1 MRIIIDILFLPFRA
15 IWAILKIIINVF
27 FGFIGIG
34 PFLRDWN
41 KYSRLLNIT
50 FLQFTEIMKQCE
62 DDYKIPKDVAFK
74 IIETRTNDLHELV
87 KNGES
92 IAELSQTER
101 ERLGFSTDN
110 VLLNKKI
117 SREMRYALAIL
128 QIYNNPPLG
137 GWERILNG

>member
-50 FLQFTEIMKQCE
+50 FLQFTEIMKTCE
-62 DDYKIPKDVAFK
+62 DEIKIPKDIVFK
-74 IIETRTNDLHELV
+74 II
-87 KNGES
+87 
-92 IAELSQTER
+92 
-101 ERLGFSTDN
+101 
-110 VLLNKKI
+110 
-117 SREMRYALAIL
+117 
-128 QIYNNPPLG
+128 
-137 GWERILNG
+137 

>member
-1 MRIIIDILFLPFRA
+1 MLQFFRDF
-15 IWAILKIIINVF
+15 K
-27 FGFIGIG
+27 
-34 PFLRDWN
+34 

-110 VLLNKKI
+110 VLLTNKI
-117 SREMRYALAIL
+117 SRERRYALAIL

-137 GWERILNG
+137 GWEWDG